1 MNNCPADTASEA
13 LYPPITHL
21 VLQNEIGAEIT
32 LEYINVAHERRI
44 PIILNPSPLPFDDDL
59 RRFPWEKVTYLVISE
74 DDAET
79 LVNGLG
85 LGNADT
91 AISSRRH
98 GSRSSSSGDAAGP
111 SRATGGRQSSPPL
124 ITRFSGHNRPP
135 SKQAISTLRAL
146 MTWRSLAT
154 TGIVM
159 KLNSPGGGILAALP
173 AATGE
178 EAKVYYE
185 PAPLPE
191 IASRLRRDD
200 TITTGQGSVDTVLGY
215 FVAGL
220 MEFSLVNPISEEIW
234 KGILEKAAAVGVNLF
249 SSLFAAQRVELIHLV
264 IGVVYDKHIFSARP
278 AIARRCHPRVPCCRD
293 DGDTPPSRLSASAAF
308 ADEPPSLPDCFDVPI
323 RVARFAVLFL
333 VPLLI

>member
-32 LEYINVAHERRI
+32 LEYINVAHERHI
-44 PIILNPSPLPFDDDL
+44 PVILNPSPLPFDDDL

-79 LVNGLG
+79 LMRGLG
-85 LGNADT
+85 LESSDT
-91 AISSRRH
+91 ATSSRRH
-98 GSRSSSSGDAAGP
+98 GSRSSSGDVAGAGP
-111 SRATGGRQSSPPL
+111 SRTGGGQSLSSPPL

-135 SKQAISTLRAL
+135 SKQALSTLRAL
-146 MTWRSLAT
+146 MTWRSLAS
-154 TGIVM
+154 TGIVL

-178 EAKVYYE
+178 ESKVYYE

-220 MEFSLVNPISEEIW
+220 MEFALFTPIDDETW
-234 KGILEKAAAVGVNLF
+234 KGILEKAAAVGDP
-249 SSLFAAQRVELIHLV
+249 FAIC
-264 IGVVYDKHIFSARP
+264 SAGQ
-278 AIARRCHPRVPCCRD
+278 CVD
-293 DGDTPPSRLSASAAF
+293 
-308 ADEPPSLPDCFDVPI
+308 
-323 RVARFAVLFL
+323 
-333 VPLLI
+333 

>member
-85 LGNADT
+85 LGNDT

-98 GSRSSSSGDAAGP
+98 GSRSSPGEAGP
-111 SRATGGRQSSPPL
+111 SRTTGRQSSPPL

-135 SKQAISTLRAL
+135 SKQALLTLRAL

-178 EAKVYYE
+178 EAKMYYE

-220 MEFSLVNPISEEIW
+220 MEFSLANPISEEIW
-234 KGILEKAAAVGVNLF
+234 KGILEKAAAVGDLF
-249 SSLFAAQRVELIHLV
+249 CYLR
-264 IGVVYDKHIFSARP
+264 FSA
-278 AIARRCHPRVPCCRD
+278 
-293 DGDTPPSRLSASAAF
+293 SN
-308 ADEPPSLPDCFDVPI
+308 
-323 RVARFAVLFL
+323 
-333 VPLLI
+333 